1 MNVGTILIP
10 GRSLTGVLV
19 LEGFAVKQWA
29 EELSAKFGDRV
40 RFDPIEMMMYSHDV
54 GSLPEMVEKLV
65 NNTPQA
71 VVQPESLDEL
81 VFLARLARRHKI
93 PIVPRGAGTSG
104 YGGVVPVKSGMVVAF
119 TRFEGLSGVDRD
131 AMTATVKPG
140 TVWTDLEKELGKY
153 GLMLRL
159 YPTSAPGSTV
169 GGWVGEGG
177 SGIGSYEYGTIA
189 ENIVEAVV
197 VTPTGEIRTVQG
209 RDLDLVN
216 RAEGTTGFIAAVTVK
231 VRPADEDVVVVGSFP
246 DIRQLVAVIQE
257 AKEKAWPLWHVSVS
271 TADFVRTKS
280 EAFVK
285 AAAEAAG
292 EGSGHG
298 HGAGDDPEHWTAVPH
313 GAHLGMFVF
322 PGARRTVVEKPLRD
336 AILRH
341 GGSILDEKATRHEWE
356 ERFYPMRL
364 KRLGPSLIPSEA
376 VVPISG
382 LPAIT
387 DDAAKRLAGISIEG
401 AMVGREHAALL
412 CFMLGDERTRAYT
425 VGFAKSL
432 VMMDIAKRHGGRA
445 YSTGLYFID
454 DAPEALGKDVLQRLA
469 AHKKEV
475 DPEYLFNPGKLLAES
490 GNPPLIRAAMRAAKM
505 GGSLIDI
512 VEKFAGHTPRMKR
525 PLVQSVANAA
535 FACAQCGYC
544 TGVCTEYAGVGWE
557 SASPRG
563 KWHFL
568 KQYLKGK
575 AKLTQDMVDSFLM
588 CTTCKRCNPVC
599 QVQLPIVEM
608 WDQIRPVLVQEL
620 NYNTFPAFEM
630 MGASVES
637 DLNIWAARRSE
648 RDAWV
653 PEDVEIKPTA
663 DIGYW
668 AGCTAS
674 YVQAD
679 TAENAVH
686 ILKESG
692 VDFTYLGKDEACC
705 GTPMLVA
712 GKPDDFELVFRN
724 NVEQIKKH
732 GIKTLV
738 ISCPGCWVAFSHHY
752 PTWARKLGIELG
764 FEVKHLSELTDEMIR
779 EGRLKF
785 KNEVNRTVTWHD
797 SCHIGRHGGIYD
809 APRDTL
815 RAIPGLKLEEMASN
829 RENALCCGSVLTRIS
844 KPDVSDRLAAMKL
857 DEATATGAEAVV
869 STCPCCTFQL
879 RVGGASTGRD
889 IPVEDFAGLVAE
901 GLGYE
906 AKDSTENSL
915 YMWGVFEKAIKIMT
929 SQGIIDMMAEM
940 VPEIVAAMPSSMQTA
955 MKGMTAMPNA
965 VKKPALGA
973 MEKMIPLMMP
983 SMFPGMMPKLMP
995 KVLELMKKEIP
1006 DMPPSMEEKLPEMLP
1021 KVMAK
1026 IMPGMMAEVALGV
1039 APKMSDYLATVNL

>member
-1 MNVGTILIP
+1 M
-10 GRSLTGVLV
+10 
-19 LEGFAVKQWA
+19 KQWMQ
-29 EELSAKFGDRV
+29 ELSARFGERV

-54 GSLPEMVEKLV
+54 ASLPDMVEKLLD
-65 NNTPQA
+65 NTPQA

-81 VFLARLARRHKI
+81 VFLARLARQYKI

-104 YGGVVPVKSGMVVAF
+104 YGGVVPVRSGIVVAF
-119 TRFEGLSGVDRD
+119 TRFKGLIGVDR
-131 AMTATVKPG
+131 ASLTATVKPG
-140 TVWTDLEKELGKY
+140 TVWTDLEKELRRH
-153 GLMLRL
+153 GLALRL

-169 GGWVGEGG
+169 GGWVAEGG
-177 SGIGSYEYGTIA
+177 SGIGSYEYGTIG
-189 ENIVEAVV
+189 ENVVEAII
-197 VTPTGEIRTVQG
+197 VTPAGEVRTMRGQ
-209 RDLDLVN
+209 DLDLVN
-216 RAEGTTGFIAAVTVK
+216 RAEGTTGFIAQVTIK

-246 DIRQLVAVIQE
+246 DLRQLVAVIEE
-257 AKEKAWPLWHVSVS
+257 AKEKAWPLWHVSFS

-280 EAFVK
+280 EAFAK
-285 AAAEAAG
+285 AQAEGAG
-292 EGSGHG
+292 HGPGSGQGHG
-298 HGAGDDPEHWTAVPH
+298 HAGQGDRSGHADEDVAGESALEAWTAIPK

-322 PGARRTVVEKPLRD
+322 PGARRVAVEKAVRD

-376 VVPISG
+376 VVPVSR
-382 LPAIT
+382 LAEIT
-387 DDAAKRLAGISIEG
+387 DEAARRLAGISIEG
-401 AMVGREHAALL
+401 ALVGRDHAALL

-432 VMMDIAKRHGGRA
+432 VMMDIAKRNGGRA

-469 AHKKEV
+469 AYKKEA
-475 DPEYLFNPGKLLAES
+475 DPSYLFNPGKLLAES
-490 GNPPLIRAAMRAAKM
+490 GNPPLLRTAMRAAKM
-505 GGSLIDI
+505 GGSLVDI

-525 PLVQSVANAA
+525 SLVQSVANAA

-575 AKLTQDMVDSFLM
+575 AKLTQDMVDNFLM
-588 CTTCKRCNPVC
+588 CTTCKRCDPVC
-599 QVQLPIVEM
+599 QVSLPIMEM
-608 WDQIRPVLVQEL
+608 WDELRPVLVQGL
-620 NYNTFPAFEM
+620 GYNTFPAFEM

-653 PEDVEIKPTA
+653 PDDVEIKPSA

-674 YVQAD
+674 YVQSD
-679 TAENAVH
+679 IAENAVH
-686 ILKESG
+686 ILKEAG

-738 ISCPGCWVAFSHHY
+738 ISCPGCWVSFAHFY
-752 PTWARKLGIELG
+752 PQWARKLGIELG
-764 FEVKHLSELTDEMIR
+764 FEIKHLSEFTAEMIQ

-785 KNEVNRTVTWHD
+785 KKEVNRTVTWHD

-809 APRDTL
+809 APRETL
-815 RAIPGLKLEEMASN
+815 RAIPGLKVEEMASN

-844 KPDVSDRLAAMKL
+844 KPAVSDKLAAMKL
-857 DEATATGAEAVV
+857 DEAIATGAEAVV
-869 STCPCCTFQL
+869 STCPCCTFQM
-879 RVGGASTGRD
+879 RVGGAATGRN
-889 IPVEDFAGLVAE
+889 IPVADFAGVVAE
-901 GLGYE
+901 ALGYE
-906 AKDSTENSL
+906 PKDSTENAL
-915 YMWGVFEKAIKIMT
+915 YMWGIFAKAIDIMT

-940 VPEIVAAMPSSMQTA
+940 MPEIMAAMPTSMQKA
-955 MKGMTAMPNA
+955 MKGMIAMPNA
-965 VKKPALGA
+965 MKKPALGA

-1006 DMPPSMEEKLPEMLP
+1006 DMPPSMEEKLPDMLP

-1026 IMPGMMAEVALGV
+1026 IMPGMMAEVALGM
-1039 APKMSDYLATVNL
+1039 APKMSEYLATVNQ